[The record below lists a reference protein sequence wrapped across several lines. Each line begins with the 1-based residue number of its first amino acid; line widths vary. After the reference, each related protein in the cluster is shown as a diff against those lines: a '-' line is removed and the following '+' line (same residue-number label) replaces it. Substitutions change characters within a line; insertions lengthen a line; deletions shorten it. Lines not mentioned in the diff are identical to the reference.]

1 MSKDTIIKAKTD
13 AQLKAKVE
21 KILDSIGL
29 TPSEAVNIFYH
40 QILLHNGLPFEV
52 KIPNQTTRDA
62 MNDTTKKIG
71 ASFDSIDDLLQDLNS

>member
-1 MSKDTIIKAKTD
+1 MSKDTMIKAKTD

-52 KIPNQTTRDA
+52 KIPNQTTKKA
-62 MNDTTKKIG
+62 MNDTIQKIG
-71 ASFDSIDDLLQDLNS
+71 VTFDSIDDLLTDLNS